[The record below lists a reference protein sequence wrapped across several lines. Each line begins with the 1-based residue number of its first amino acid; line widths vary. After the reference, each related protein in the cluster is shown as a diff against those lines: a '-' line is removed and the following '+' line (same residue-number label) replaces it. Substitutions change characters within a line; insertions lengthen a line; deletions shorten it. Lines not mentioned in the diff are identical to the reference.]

1 MCHYTMKLDREW
13 KVIRGIPRALAH
25 IRSCVGGTPAMIKN
39 AHAQIDLA
47 WLRRPVVSV
56 RTLCEVEACT

>member
-1 MCHYTMKLDREW
+1 
-13 KVIRGIPRALAH
+13 
-25 IRSCVGGTPAMIKN
+25 MIKN